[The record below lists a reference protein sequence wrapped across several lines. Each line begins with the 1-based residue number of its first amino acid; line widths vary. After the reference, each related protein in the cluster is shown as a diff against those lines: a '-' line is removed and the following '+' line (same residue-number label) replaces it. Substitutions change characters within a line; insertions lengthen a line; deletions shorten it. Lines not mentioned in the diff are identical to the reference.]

1 MRLWLGAV
9 FALVGVITAGTVYL
23 FVRDSTEQVVSERS
37 NELAVGRTIKL
48 ADQAGD
54 AVKPEEVVKA
64 GTDAAFSAWLF
75 DRSGRLVGP
84 RPAGPQLRGIEARRR
99 AVNMALAG
107 GRFTGSLPGD
117 VTVVAF
123 PVFDGGEISGAL
135 LGRYSREEVL
145 SSAVD
150 QLRDDSLTA
159 LAIGFCIA
167 ILIGFLVATLITF
180 RIGRLARSAENMAAG
195 SLDVPL
201 QVTGRD
207 EVGDLARALDTMRA
221 ALQDSFQVLSS
232 ERDKL
237 AAIFDGLSDA
247 VMIVDNDGTVRF
259 SNRAAAE
266 LASEDDPPPQALVP
280 HLRRAAE
287 KGEVEVPSLR
297 MDDRVFFLEARDLP
311 AEQGVLAVLWDRTEE
326 MRRDVAEREFVSN
339 AAHELRNPL
348 AGISGAIEVLQAGAK
363 DDPEALN
370 HFLRRLGEDVE
381 RMNRLMQSLL
391 TLARVEAL
399 PERST
404 EAVDVGEVVA
414 DALAAVGAEEGIDL
428 RADVEPGLAADADPT
443 LLRQVLIGLLA
454 NAVRHTEA
462 PGTVV
467 LRGRRGN
474 GDAVLEVVDTGSGIA
489 ADELDR
495 VFERFYRSSDALAH
509 EGFGLGLAI
518 AKRMVHVMGGSI
530 GAASEEGHGSVFWV
544 RLPAA
549 EEIPASAGPASTRM
563 SEAHT

>member
-75 DRSGRLVGP
+75 DRSGRLVAP
-84 RPAGPQLRGIEARRR
+84 RPAGPQLGGIEVRRR

-123 PVFDGGEISGAL
+123 PVFDGGAISGAL

-150 QLRDDSLTA
+150 RLRDDSLTA

-207 EVGDLARALDTMRA
+207 EVGDLARALDAMRA

-266 LASEDDPPPQALVP
+266 LASEDAPPPQALVP

-297 MDDRVFFLEARDLP
+297 VDDKVYWLEARDLP

-326 MRRDVAEREFVSN
+326 MRREVAEREFVSN

-348 AGISGAIEVLQAGAK
+348 AGISGTIEVLQAGAK
-363 DDPEALN
+363 DDPEAMN

-404 EAVDVGEVVA
+404 EAVDVGEAAA
-414 DALAAVGAEEGIDL
+414 DALAAVRAEDGIDL
-428 RADVEPGLAADADPT
+428 RADLEPGLAADADPT

-467 LRGRRGN
+467 LRGRRSN
-474 GDAVLEVVDTGSGIA
+474 GDAVIEVVDTGSGIP

-549 EEIPASAGPASTRM
+549 EELQAPVGPASTHM
-563 SEAHT
+563 SEART